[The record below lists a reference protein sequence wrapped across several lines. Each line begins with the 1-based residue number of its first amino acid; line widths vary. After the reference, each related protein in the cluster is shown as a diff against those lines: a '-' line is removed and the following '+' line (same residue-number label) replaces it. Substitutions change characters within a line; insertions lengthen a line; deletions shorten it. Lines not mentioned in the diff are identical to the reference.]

1 MDIRAY
7 NREAW
12 NTEADK
18 KNPWT
23 IPVGPEV
30 IAAARRGEWHLLLT
44 PLKPVPRE
52 WYPLPPHVISTTAG
66 RRNPYL
72 SSRQQSLST
81 TPTFP
86 VTPRFLTAF
95 EMTAGTCPCRC
106 CRVALRGS
114 TECGAGWRPL
124 RPATHHPRAPRQSGS
139 IPATAASPCHFDE
152 RCPPHV
158 ISTTASLSRPAP
170 RDLLNRDSYGQDA
183 PTVCR

>member
-52 WYPLPPHVISTTAG
+52 WYPLPP
-66 RRNPYL
+66 
-72 SSRQQSLST
+72 
-81 TPTFP
+81 
-86 VTPRFLTAF
+86 
-95 EMTAGTCPCRC
+95 
-106 CRVALRGS
+106 
-114 TECGAGWRPL
+114 
-124 RPATHHPRAPRQSGS
+124 
-139 IPATAASPCHFDE
+139 PCHFDE
-152 RCPPHV
+152 RCPPMSFRRPQGGE
-158 ISTTASLSRPAP
+158 ILTSLPGSSPFPRRPPSRLP
-170 RDLLNRDSYGQDA
+170 QDFSL
-183 PTVCR
+183 RSK